1 MFFKFTNRNP
11 FRDLLRNAR
20 RVATTDIPDVDK
32 LQAYRDLYR
41 LIQLKLVENER
52 FLNSQPAF
60 SKRCEH
66 WNQRNI
72 SSIRTVSNKR
82 NPWLRFKQEFEHA
95 IANEATALRAI
106 AVSLAWFYNEPN
118 NNDDWIND

>member
-20 RVATTDIPDVDK
+20 RVATSELTDSDK
-32 LQAYRDLYR
+32 IAAYRDLHR
-41 LIQLKLVENER
+41 LISPRLLENER

-60 SKRCEH
+60 SKRSEH
-66 WNQRNI
+66 WNQRDI
-72 SSIRTVSNKR
+72 TSIRPVQNER
-82 NPWLRFKQEFEHA
+82 NPWLRFKREFEQA
-95 IANEATALRAI
+95 VANDTIALRAI
-106 AVSLAWFYNEPN
+106 SVALAWFYNEN

>member
-20 RVATTDIPDVDK
+20 RVATSELSDSDK
-32 LQAYRDLYR
+32 IAAYRDLHR
-41 LIQLKLVENER
+41 LISPRLIENER

-60 SKRCEH
+60 SKRAEH
-66 WNQRNI
+66 WNQRDI
-72 SSIRTVSNKR
+72 TSIRTVRNEH
-82 NPWLRFKQEFEHA
+82 NPWLRFKREFEQA
-95 IANEATALRAI
+95 VTNDTTALRAI
-106 AVSLAWFYNEPN
+106 SIALAWFYNET